1 MLAENSQ
8 PSEAIAGFETQASND
23 GDPQSDLAAQIEQL
37 RNENAAL
44 VSTLCG
50 LCVGISQI
58 SEVHRA
64 IVAQAFDYADR
75 FALSGAASD
84 ALEAG
89 NGRIRVKVIDD
100 IRSVVLR
107 QHRELGS
114 HY

>member
-8 PSEAIAGFETQASND
+8 ASDVAAGCEPQTSSHD
-23 GDPQSDLAAQIEQL
+23 DPQSELAAQIEQL

-44 VSTLCG
+44 VSALCG

-75 FALSGAASD
+75 FALAGATD
-84 ALEAG
+84 ATGESG
-89 NGRIRVKVIDD
+89 NGGIRAKVIDH

-107 QHRELGS
+107 QHREFGS
-114 HY
+114 RY

>member
-1 MLAENSQ
+1 MA
-8 PSEAIAGFETQASND
+8 AGCEPQASN
-23 GDPQSDLAAQIEQL
+23 GGHPGRDLAADIEQL

-44 VSTLCG
+44 VSALCG

-75 FALSGAASD
+75 FALAGETDAAGES
-84 ALEAG
+84 G
-89 NGRIRVKVIDD
+89 NGRIRAKVIDR

-107 QHRELGS
+107 QHREFGS
-114 HY
+114 RY